1 MDAYFLFLSCSRQHL
16 AQLNSVFKKKGA
28 HLSFS
33 RCATKKTEAPG
44 REQKTGIPKGRAEE
58 SKRESESNTLR
69 EQPKSAHIKNINK
82 PFFIMCAREHA
93 TPSCSLI
100 ALSLPPLFEK
110 TVIFFQSNF
119 HRADERMV
127 YSCSSYCEFRFVLL
141 LLFVAAPRRKQPKSG
156 ACADYARHSIAPSP
170 PWHPR
175 AGCNCN

>member
-1 MDAYFLFLSCSRQHL
+1 MCCDGCIFFISFLLSPTFGPIKFGIQ
-16 AQLNSVFKKKGA
+16 KKGA

-82 PFFIMCAREHA
+82 SFFIMCERERA

-110 TVIFFQSNF
+110 TRCDFFS
-119 HRADERMV
+119 V
-127 YSCSSYCEFRFVLL
+127 EFSPRSRTNGLFLLVLL
-141 LLFVAAPRRKQPKSG
+141 RVSFRSASAFCCCP
-156 ACADYARHSIAPSP
+156 AT
-170 PWHPR
+170 
-175 AGCNCN
+175 